1 MDKDTRWTLLKPSGD
16 KIACMTNVIYPE
28 LKRRYMDINYL
39 REQAILTPT
48 NDIADVINNYIVSSV
63 PEDENNI

>member
-1 MDKDTRWTLLKPSGD
+1 
-16 KIACMTNVIYPE
+16 MTNVIYPE

-63 PEDENNI
+63 PEDENSI